1 MNARRTRNRAAYLI
15 RHVVRP
21 VVYRMIRMNN
31 YQFVRYANT
40 PATPTLDGV
49 AKCSRP
55 GRSQ

>member
-31 YQFVRYANT
+31 YRFVRDANT
-40 PATPTLDGV
+40 PATLTSDGV
-49 AKCSRP
+49 DKCSRP
-55 GRSQ
+55 GRRQ